1 MNPVQPTATLAPT
14 QKAFSLLGEFKNFAF
29 RGTMID
35 LTVGVIIGAAFGK
48 IIDSLVKHIV
58 APLGCLL
65 LPGEHG
71 YLGWKITLGHAELPV
86 GLFLGDVFNF
96 LIVALTLFVFIVK
109 FLGWLMK
116 AKREEAAAPAPL
128 TKDQELL
135 SEIRDLLKSNS
146 KLLGEEPHYD
156 GASQRSPQP
165 L

>member
-1 MNPVQPTATLAPT
+1 MNPVKSAATLAPT
-14 QKAFSLLGEFKNFAF
+14 QRAFSLLGEFKNFAF

-35 LTVGVIIGAAFGK
+35 LTVGVIIGAAFGR

-65 LPGEHG
+65 LPGDHG
-71 YLGWKITLGHAELPV
+71 YLGWKIMVGHAELPI

-109 FLGWLMK
+109 FLGWLVK
-116 AKREEAAAPAPL
+116 FKKEEAAAPAPL

-135 SEIRDLLKSNS
+135 SEIRDLLKNGPR
-146 KLLGEEPHYD
+146 LLGDEPHHG
-156 GASQRSPQP
+156 GA
-165 L
+165 